1 MAHSSSEKLKS
12 RDSQMV
18 FPPFWEIFQ
27 MTSSTIE
34 TDPNHPQKIVSSND
48 RCQNPTRLH
57 LYIGCWVVLNF

>member
-18 FPPFWEIFQ
+18 FPPFWERFQ

-34 TDPNHPQKIVSSND
+34 TDPNHPQKLFPAMTAVKPQLVCI
-48 RCQNPTRLH
+48 
-57 LYIGCWVVLNF
+57 YI